1 MTPEEQY
8 NALVTEKNIAEDN
21 VNRINRDIEKYVKV
35 IEGYSKLDA
44 ATQEKMAPQMQQV
57 LERYNNLKNERYAQ
71 EDRYWVALN
80 NINNYQAQAQAQ
92 AQAQQTPTRAPW
104 TRRKIEVPTE
114 PYPVQSLP
122 NWQIRMSDWSIVGG
136 YSPAPRTQPTQST
149 NQPTAST
156 FKNAAYWAQNGIA
169 TWVWENLVYPY
180 MQASSWLANK
190 LGLISDDEREQNKQT
205 IREVWKQA
213 YNDSPDVN
221 KDSKAYIYANEWTQ
235 ALWDAA
241 KYTTMAALWAR
252 ALPVRTAPTTTPTI
266 TNLGLPNYTANP
278 GLPNYT
284 AIIPWPNGW
293 YILWY

>member
-44 ATQEKMAPQMQQV
+44 AAQERMAPQMQQV

-71 EDRYWVALN
+71 EDRYWVAVN

-92 AQAQQTPTRAPW
+92 AQVQQTPTRAPW

-136 YSPAPRTQPTQST
+136 VTPAPRTQPTT
-149 NQPTAST
+149 QPTTQPSAST
-156 FKNAAYWAQNGIA
+156 FKNASNGFIEWMWEWVYDNVGRPMWKFFNRWAN
-169 TWVWENLVYPY
+169 NL
-180 MQASSWLANK
+180 W
-190 LGLISDDEREQNKQT
+190 LISDADRAQNLKIMDEAMNAQLH
-205 IREVWKQA
+205 VD
-213 YNDSPDVN
+213 DSVDRN
-221 KDSKAYIYANEWTQ
+221 SKAYIYANEW
-235 ALWDAA
+235 AKAFWDTT
-241 KYTTMAALWAR
+241 KYIDMAALWAR
-252 ALPVRTAPTTTPTI
+252 ALPVRTPVSTAPA
-266 TNLGLPNYTANP
+266 LPNYK
-278 GLPNYT
+278 
-284 AIIPWPNGW
+284 AILPWPNGW

>member
-136 YSPAPRTQPTQST
+136 YSPVPKTQPTQSA

-190 LGLISDDEREQNKQT
+190 LGLISDAEREQNKQT
-205 IREVWKQA
+205 IREVWGQA
-213 YNDSPDVN
+213 YNDSPDVDKN
-221 KDSKAYIYANEWTQ
+221 SKAYIYANEWTQ

-241 KYTTMAALWAR
+241 KYTTMAALWTR
-252 ALPVRTAPTTTPTI
+252 ALPVRTAPTTTPTV

-278 GLPNYT
+278 GLPNYR
-284 AIIPWPNGW
+284 AILPWPNGW

>member
-136 YSPAPRTQPTQST
+136 YSPVPKTQPTTQNT
-149 NQPTAST
+149 NQPSAST
-156 FKNAAYWAQNGIA
+156 FKNAAYWSQNGIA
-169 TWVWENLVYPY
+169 TWVWENLIYPY
-180 MQASSWLANK
+180 MEASSWAANK
-190 LGLISDDEREQNKQT
+190 LGLISDDERAQNRQT

-213 YNDSPDVN
+213 YNDSPDVDKN
-221 KDSKAYIYANEWTQ
+221 SKAYIYANEWTQ

-241 KYTTMAALWAR
+241 KYMTAAALWRKVLPTRTTVSTTPALANP
-252 ALPVRTAPTTTPTI
+252 ALPH
-266 TNLGLPNYTANP
+266 
-278 GLPNYT
+278 YT
-284 AIIPWPNGW
+284 AILPWVNGW